1 MAGKKDIVEQALK
14 LIAGGAKEA
23 GPSAAERA
31 AQNLDVFNTAKR
43 LGEDT
48 NDIAKL
54 QETKR
59 LMDFHKSLTGDIRE
73 RAKSVNEIVQQM
85 KASGAFPMEIGTRYT
100 TEHSRRTGQ
109 PPWTITN
116 YYVDPKN
123 PQGSYGYYVRR
134 EFPDGGYEESVSK
147 IRDPR
152 LEALHGPEKWEEL
165 QRGFVP
171 MTGPKVVKANGG
183 SIRKGYA
190 GKGRVVGDI
199 VDQAMKLVT
208 GAGGEEAAQTGIR
221 AYHGSPHD
229 FDKFDMSKIGT
240 GEGAQAYGHGLYFAD
255 REGIA
260 RSYRDALAT
269 GVKPEFRPTD
279 KYSTVGWKAEAE
291 KLFPN
296 DRERQA
302 AFHLFNQMKNKDYV
316 LENHD
321 FITSLPHNQGR
332 PYEWEGVEFTR
343 DRLAQLADEFYN
355 PGHMYE
361 VNIAADPNTFLDW
374 DKPLNEQSQ
383 QVRDALRKH
392 YGFTYDSKEQQG
404 WTGKNVVQ
412 TSAMQPEHARELAK
426 SGIPGIR
433 YLDAG
438 SRVPSAMAKKELAE
452 WQAQLPIAEK
462 ELADAVARGDSWLV
476 ARKQDEVQRVKNGIA
491 AASKEAEGTR
501 NYVVFDDRLISI
513 IRKYGIA
520 GASAMLG
527 YNLMENLD
535 PVQAKAAT
543 MADMDYQTNK
553 PQRANGGSVRE
564 GYAGKGRVVQK
575 GLEIAADVLGGA
587 KRTPNEVF
595 PDLSNRYP
603 EVGAPVK
610 AFDKK
615 TGKEYLAKSLSP
627 EAEAFRSARDIV
639 QKDIDAGQY
648 SPFFDVTKRADVD
661 PSFYPSEGKTIDVM
675 PKKQETRA
683 KYRAMAFDPEGL
695 ARLRA
700 GYEAGLTQKDVAE
713 NWYFMKQLEDE
724 FIKELGEEEGRKQF
738 KNRFAKAMALTT
750 GGADPTSNLLMS
762 YYGNYL
768 KNKGLDVPQAA
779 FDMPYPIGGRYAS
792 SNMSMFERNYG
803 NELSP
808 DNPKRLNFQNNF
820 LGYKEPTI
828 DEQMSKGFDP
838 KLQMPEWYGPYE
850 EAINTLAKEYNVEP
864 RYFQEVTWAGLKSQG
879 KGGYKGVP
887 MIQHVNEA
895 IERTS
900 RLTGVPPEEVVRR
913 GLVRAE
919 MPVYSVAPVAGA
931 AAVGAMGEEDR
942 DAAIDEALTV
952 ARASGGA
959 VERDGYAGRGRV
971 LSKLGKATMDLL
983 GPSERR
989 GLLELTPPGSG
1000 YEGLPGK
1007 PKTVK
1012 LPGIGEAEARPIPE
1026 IMKAA
1031 EEYSAKRGL
1040 PSAHE
1045 ISEFPTLDEAFA
1057 MRVAEE
1063 YDRMKHA
1070 PNDPA
1075 VRRAYDAMA
1084 QETLDQL
1091 QAAKDAGVEFTAIRG
1106 KDPYAASPSLGYA
1119 DIAERGNLYFFPTD
1133 AGFGSS
1139 IEFDPSQNPLL
1150 KRIGRVGDFE
1160 NATVNDAFRVVH
1172 DLYGHYGPGNPFFR
1186 APGEE
1191 RAYLL
1196 HRRMYSP
1203 EALPAM
1209 TSETRGQNSW
1219 LNFGPFGPRNRT
1231 AASED
1236 TVFADQKTG
1245 IMDPFTYLE
1254 RADGGVVDDAIR
1266 IAKQEGG
1273 GLTPYADDPSF
1284 RFREKWMAENP
1295 DSPMVREAATSMT
1308 DESLR
1313 NLFDEYNA
1321 YERGMKEMASR
1332 GYSPVEQNTQ
1342 GEITSYTPTL
1352 REDLYAAMPTDVA
1365 RNVGANLAPI
1375 GDAFNFLTGL
1385 ENYANANYQFAKTG
1399 ETPSMG
1405 QRAELVADMAPGLL
1419 VAAGKPIVAGVR
1431 KAAGAISPTV
1441 AGGLAGAGAL
1451 TLGSEEAEAGKLNL
1465 FSRLNQAVEA
1475 LPMDKMTAE
1484 QALAALSKSVP
1495 ASELRWTGML
1505 DYLKSN
1511 PKVNKAALAEFA
1523 QKNAVLPEE
1532 TVIGGGIY
1540 RRDQVIPR
1548 EEIKEK
1554 YRADMDWLSSAEMRM
1569 ASLGLTDQARGY
1581 AAARQ
1586 KLQDIMIDE
1595 EINLMGGLERRP
1607 QYKQWSSPGEDVGT
1621 YREHVFTM
1629 PGNEY
1634 VSSHYQD
1641 MPGYIG
1647 HMRTTQF
1654 STPQGRIFV
1663 MDEAQSDLAQD
1674 LRREGEVARP
1684 EYRIVDQGG
1693 YYAAELMDGSGAMRG
1708 GYGTPE
1714 QAREAGEEMARKR
1727 VRKAAPYTESTSEWT
1742 DLALKRGLQAAAEA
1756 DAKFFAWPP
1765 GKVQSARYDLEKQA
1779 ETINFKYN
1787 PQKDTYDI
1795 GVSYGNNM
1803 GDDLLTNASPKEVE
1817 RTVGKTVFEQI
1828 QKNMNTEGFD
1838 PEDYHSIPTRGMTI
1852 GGEGM
1857 KKYYDEIVPKRLQ
1870 EVVRKATGMKVKPE
1884 KVKVPTA
1891 EGEMEYWGI
1900 PLTDEIKSAKWSSF
1914 SSGGEVVDRALALT
1928 SEV

>member
-1 MAGKKDIVEQALK
+1 MGAKSDLVKGALDLTAKLLGEGGQQAAKTGIIPGTFPGKKLPNIDALSRNVDKFVYHSGVADDIPGMKYGIDPQIGPWVKEVLEGSAEDDLVNEIMENSVPVSWWSKRPDWAVMKVARKLGKSPADITPEELAQHGHVALVPKKDPEAEHMYWVGEEGLSSGPYSEVEDITGRKLK
-14 LIAGGAKEA
+14 AYDADLYSGNY
-23 GPSAAERA
+23 GPEGVEKNEYITPRSVEPY
-31 AQNLDVFNTAKR
+31 L
-43 LGEDT
+43 
-48 NDIAKL
+48 
-54 QETKR
+54 
-59 LMDFHKSLTGDIRE
+59 HLTGDDLVNFLRKTGNYN
-73 RAKSVNEIVQQM
+73 KS
-85 KASGAFPMEIGTRYT
+85 S
-100 TEHSRRTGQ
+100 
-109 PPWTITN
+109 
-116 YYVDPKN
+116 
-123 PQGSYGYYVRR
+123 
-134 EFPDGGYEESVSK
+134 
-147 IRDPR
+147 
-152 LEALHGPEKWEEL
+152 
-165 QRGFVP
+165 
-171 MTGPKVVKANGG
+171 GG
-183 SIRKGYA
+183 SVREGYS
-190 GKGRVVGDI
+190 GKGRVVGNI
-199 VDQAMKLVT
+199 VDQALKLV
-208 GAGGEEAAQTGIR
+208 AGSEPQKTVKAYKLFRQEDGKLFPLFVDAKEEVAIGNWLKAKAGETAASG
-221 AYHGSPHD
+221 
-229 FDKFDMSKIGT
+229 KVKSKIGPL
-240 GEGAQAYGHGLYFAD
+240 AY
-255 REGIA
+255 
-260 RSYRDALAT
+260 
-269 GVKPEFRPTD
+269 RP
-279 KYSTVGWKAEAE
+279 GW
-291 KLFPN
+291 
-296 DRERQA
+296 
-302 AFHLFNQMKNKDYV
+302 
-316 LENHD
+316 
-321 FITSLPHNQGR
+321 
-332 PYEWEGVEFTR
+332 
-343 DRLAQLADEFYN
+343 
-355 PGHMYE
+355 
-361 VNIAADPNTFLDW
+361 
-374 DKPLNEQSQ
+374 
-383 QVRDALRKH
+383 
-392 YGFTYDSKEQQG
+392 
-404 WTGKNVVQ
+404 
-412 TSAMQPEHARELAK
+412 HA
-426 SGIPGIR
+426 G
-433 YLDAG
+433 D
-438 SRVPSAMAKKELAE
+438 
-452 WQAQLPIAEK
+452 LPIATHIGARSHGDPKLPPDTRPSNQVWAEI
-462 ELADAVARGDSWLV
+462 EMADDVDWQKVADERARITKKGTPDPKTAHITDQVPYGGYYRYKTNPNMTGNWMIGGDMRVNRVLTD
-476 ARKQDEVQRVKNGIA
+476 DEVKAINEA
-491 AASKEAEGTR
+491 AGVSDLPR
-501 NYVVFDDRLISI
+501 
-513 IRKYGIA
+513 
-520 GASAMLG
+520 
-527 YNLMENLD
+527 
-535 PVQAKAAT
+535 
-543 MADMDYQTNK
+543 
-553 PQRANGGSVRE
+553 RE
-564 GYAGKGRVVQK
+564 GYAGKGRVIEK
-575 GLEIAADVLGGA
+575 GLEVAADALGIG
-587 KRTPNEVF
+587 KRAPNQVF
-595 PDLSNRYP
+595 PELAERYP

-627 EAEAFRSARDIV
+627 EAEAFKSARDII
-639 QKDIDAGQY
+639 QKDIDAGRY
-648 SPFFDVTKRADVD
+648 NPFFDVSKRADVD

-695 ARLRA
+695 SRLRA
-700 GYEAGLTQKDVAE
+700 GYEAGLTQKEAAE
-713 NWYFMKQLEDE
+713 NWYFMKQLEDQ
-724 FIKELGEEEGRKQF
+724 FVNELGEEEGRKQF

-750 GGADPTSNLLMS
+750 GGADPTSNLLMA

-850 EAINTLAKEYNVEP
+850 EAINTLAKEYNVDP

-879 KGGYKGVP
+879 KAGYKSVP
-887 MIQHVNEA
+887 MIQNVNEA

-900 RLTGVPPEEVVRR
+900 RLTGVSPEEVVRR

-919 MPVYSVAPVAGA
+919 MPIYSVAPVAGA
-931 AAVGAMGEEDR
+931 AAVGAMGEEDQ
-942 DAAIDEALTV
+942 DTAIDEALTI
-952 ARASGGA
+952 AKASGGS
-959 VERDGYAGRGRV
+959 VEREGYSGRGRV
-971 LSKLGKATMDLL
+971 LSTLGKGVMELL

-1000 YEGLPGK
+1000 YKGVPGK
-1007 PKTVK
+1007 PSTVK
-1012 LPGIGEAEARPIPE
+1012 LPGIGEAEARPIPG
-1026 IMKAA
+1026 IMEAA
-1031 EEYSAKRGL
+1031 EKFSALRGL
-1040 PSAHE
+1040 PGKHE
-1045 ISEFPTLDEAFA
+1045 ISEFPALDEAFA
-1057 MRVAEE
+1057 MRVADA

-1070 PNDPA
+1070 PSDPA
-1075 VRRAYDAMA
+1075 VRRSYDAMA

-1091 QAAKDAGVEFTAIRG
+1091 KAAEDAGIEFTAIRG
-1106 KDPYAASPSLGYA
+1106 KDPYAASPALGYA

-1150 KRIGRVGDFE
+1150 KRIGRVGDLD
-1160 NATVNDAFRVVH
+1160 NATVNDAFRIVH

-1219 LNFGPFGPRNRT
+1219 LNYGPHGPRNRT

-1245 IMDPFTYLE
+1245 VMEPFTYLE
-1254 RADGGVVDDAIR
+1254 RADGGAVDDALR
-1266 IAKQEGG
+1266 IAKEEGG

-1284 RFREKWMAENP
+1284 RFRENWMAAQP
-1295 DSPMVREAATSMT
+1295 DSPEVREMATSMT
-1308 DESLR
+1308 DESLQK
-1313 NLFDEYNA
+1313 LFAQVQADERA
-1321 YERGMKEMASR
+1321 AAGMTERGYE
-1332 GYSPVEQNTQ
+1332 PVPQNAQ
-1342 GEITSYTPTL
+1342 GEITSRTPSL
-1352 REDLYAAMPTDVA
+1352 REDIYANLPTDLS
-1365 RNVGANLAPI
+1365 RNVATSMAPV

-1385 ENYANANYQFAKTG
+1385 ENYADANYRFARTG
-1399 ETPSMG
+1399 ETPSAED
-1405 QRAELVADMAPGLL
+1405 RAYLALDMAPGI
-1419 VAAGKPIVAGVR
+1419 VAAAAKPIARGV
-1431 KAAGAISPTV
+1431 KAAAEAVNPIV

-1475 LPMDKMTAE
+1475 LPMEKMTSE
-1484 QALAALSKSVP
+1484 QALAALTKAVP

-1511 PKVNKAALAEFA
+1511 PKVTKAAMAEFA
-1523 QKNAVLPEE
+1523 QRNAVVPEE

-1540 RRDQVIPR
+1540 NRNQVIPR

-1554 YRADMDWLSSAEMRM
+1554 YRDEVNRLSSAEMRM
-1569 ASLGLTDQARGY
+1569 ASMGLTDQARTF
-1581 AAARQ
+1581 ADQRQ
-1586 KLQDIMIDE
+1586 KLYDQMINE
-1595 EINLMGGLERRP
+1595 EIEMMGGLERRP

-1634 VSSHYQD
+1634 VSSHYKD

-1654 STPQGRIFV
+1654 STPQGRVFV

-1674 LRREGEVARP
+1674 LRREGEVAKP

-1727 VRKAAPYTESTSEWT
+1727 ARKAAPYTESTSEWT
-1742 DLALKRGLQAAAEA
+1742 DLALKRGLQAATEA

-1765 GKVQSARYDLEKQA
+1765 GSVQSARYDLEKQA
-1779 ETINFKYN
+1779 EAIDFKYN
-1787 PQKDTYDI
+1787 PFSNRYSV

-1803 GDDLLTNASPKEVE
+1803 GDDLLENATPEEV
-1817 RTVGKTVFEQI
+1817 RRAVGDTVYEKIMKAT
-1828 QKNMNTEGFD
+1828 NTEGFD
-1838 PEDYHSIPTRGMTI
+1838 PEEYHSIPTRGLTI

-1857 KKYYDEIVPKRLQ
+1857 KKYYDEIVPKRIQ
-1870 EVVRKATGMKVKPE
+1870 EVVRKATGVKVKPE

-1900 PLTDEIKSAKWSSF
+1900 PLTDEIKRAKWSSF